1 MMELIHGKILPRLD
15 ALEAETKKL
24 ELKFNT
30 KPQIDIAIESSNVDD
45 LVAAMNKI
53 YSNFAAANLT
63 IKATLKEAAAG
74 GV

>member
-1 MMELIHGKILPRLD
+1 MMNLLAENVLPRLD

-30 KPQIDIAIESSNVDD
+30 KPQIDIEIESSNVDD

-53 YSNFAAANLT
+53 YNSFSNSNLQ
-63 IKATLKEAAAG
+63 IKATLKS
-74 GV
+74 V

>member
-1 MMELIHGKILPRLD
+1 MMEYLHSRILPRLD

-30 KPQIDIAIESSNVDD
+30 KSQIEIEIESSNVDE

-53 YSNFAAANLT
+53 YAGFSAANLT
-63 IKATLKEAAAG
+63 IKATLKEPA
-74 GV
+74 